1 MVSSVT
7 GANLGIFPVYS
18 CQSLLPMYKILLLLD
33 YASEFERNILRGLVK
48 YSSEHGPW
56 LFYRLPPSFRATYGD
71 EGIIRYAREWKADA
85 VIGRWDNDELDIRRE
100 LHIPVVYQNYHHRR
114 VDSCNLTGDYR
125 SAGMMAAQ
133 FFFSKGYRNLAYM
146 GIEGVVWSCER
157 RDAFREYVQTNGG
170 DFSCF
175 EYGPEEDS
183 GLRSRLRNWLE
194 SLPKPVALFC
204 CDDENALYVS
214 ETCKICGLRI
224 PDDISLLGVD
234 NDELICNISDP
245 PISSVELNVKA
256 GGYALGRLI
265 HEMIN
270 GEFAGVRD
278 VVISPVRIEPR
289 RSTEKYDI
297 RDPYIRKVMQ
307 RIDNEFAT
315 DLTVADLLADVP
327 MSRRNIE
334 VKFRKAVGTSIWQ
347 YLLGCRCRYL
357 ANLLITTDRQLIDLA
372 SEAGFSDYTNIARAF
387 RKIFGCSP
395 KEYRN
400 RNLFAQIDE

>member
-133 FFFSKGYRNLAYM
+133 FFFSKGYRNFAYM

-234 NDELICNISDP
+234 NDELICSISDP

-265 HEMIN
+265 HEMIDGHFN
-270 GEFAGVRD
+270 GVRN
-278 VVISPVRIEPR
+278 VVISPVRIVTR
-289 RSTEKYDI
+289 QSTENTTY
-297 RDPYIRKVMQ
+297 Q
-307 RIDNEFAT
+307 TRI
-315 DLTVADLLADVP
+315 
-327 MSRRNIE
+327 
-334 VKFRKAVGTSIWQ
+334 
-347 YLLGCRCRYL
+347 
-357 ANLLITTDRQLIDLA
+357 
-372 SEAGFSDYTNIARAF
+372 
-387 RKIFGCSP
+387 
-395 KEYRN
+395 
-400 RNLFAQIDE
+400 

>member
-1 MVSSVT
+1 M
-7 GANLGIFPVYS
+7 
-18 CQSLLPMYKILLLLD
+18 
-33 YASEFERNILRGLVK
+33 
-48 YSSEHGPW
+48 
-56 LFYRLPPSFRATYGD
+56 
-71 EGIIRYAREWKADA
+71 
-85 VIGRWDNDELDIRRE
+85 
-100 LHIPVVYQNYHHRR
+100 
-114 VDSCNLTGDYR
+114 
-125 SAGMMAAQ
+125 
-133 FFFSKGYRNLAYM
+133 
-146 GIEGVVWSCER
+146 
-157 RDAFREYVQTNGG
+157 
-170 DFSCF
+170 
-175 EYGPEEDS
+175 
-183 GLRSRLRNWLE
+183 
-194 SLPKPVALFC
+194 ALFC

-278 VVISPVRIEPR
+278 VVISPVRIETR

-400 RNLFAQIDE
+400 RNLFARIDE